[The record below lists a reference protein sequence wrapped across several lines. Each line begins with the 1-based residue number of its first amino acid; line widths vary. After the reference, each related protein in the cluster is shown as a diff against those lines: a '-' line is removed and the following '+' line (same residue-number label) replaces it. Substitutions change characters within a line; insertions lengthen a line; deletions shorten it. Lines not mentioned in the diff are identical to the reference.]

1 MKHRPANRYRTPA
14 PGAAS
19 TPRRRLS
26 PAEVDAHLLSE
37 ARGRGQLALY
47 GLALFLATIAVRS
60 AWLMIVPDERLEERS
75 RDQFQSAVEM
85 RGKRGALLDRNDRV
99 LAYTVSLP
107 TLYAN
112 PARIT
117 KMLAPDHDGKIAL
130 TSAQLA
136 ERIAAISAATGRTE
150 AWIRDRLADRNAQG
164 NQLQEVR
171 IAASLDPATAKELVT
186 GLPRDAVWLEEE
198 PVRMYPGKE
207 LAAPLVGFTDG
218 KDDGASGLE
227 KVLQQELAGDTYR
240 ILQARDR
247 KGRTI
252 EAGVDEARLRRGGR
266 SVRLTLDAAIQR
278 SAEDAL
284 AEAVALSKPEAAM
297 AVVMDVRTGA
307 VLAMASL
314 PSGNPNDG
322 AARAT
327 QELFKN
333 RPAMD
338 QIEPG
343 SVVKPFVAAAA
354 LEEGLVTPEMIIDCE
369 LGAWSIGGR
378 TIRDDHPKGA
388 ISVTDV
394 IKYSSNIGTA
404 KIGFLLGPVKM
415 FEYLK
420 AFGFGRTSGL
430 GLPGEVGGAM
440 RTAANV
446 RTIELATT
454 SFGQGMT
461 SSPMQ
466 LASAIATLANGGVRM
481 QPMLVD
487 AVLDRDGAV
496 EAQREPRVD
505 RRVVSE
511 ETARVINLMMETVI
525 EEGGTG
531 TRAAVKGYK
540 VAGKTGTA
548 QKVEHGIYSPTKRI
562 GSFVGF
568 LPADRPEIAVVVSID
583 TPTQGSKY
591 GGIVAAPVFAQIG
604 AFTMRYLGIQ
614 PDPPTAP
621 ASVASVAAEGETAPV
636 ALPAEPLP
644 PVDPEDALL
653 ARTTVALAPLE
664 LLTDREG
671 RWILPDLHGRSLR
684 DALTG
689 LAPAGLDVQVAGY
702 GRVTEQAPAP
712 GTAVPPGS
720 PVRIRLN

>member
-1 MKHRPANRYRTPA
+1 MTRHAPHRYRSAPA
-14 PGAAS
+14 GVAR
-19 TPRRRLS
+19 PRRRLS
-26 PAEVDAHLLSE
+26 PAEADALLLGE
-37 ARGRGQLALY
+37 VRARGRFALA
-47 GLALFLATIAVRS
+47 GIAIFLAALAVRS
-60 AWLMIVPDERLEERS
+60 AWLMVVPDERLEERG

-85 RGKRGALLDRNDRV
+85 RGKRGAILDRNDRV
-99 LAYTVSLP
+99 LAYTVNLP
-107 TLYAN
+107 ALFAN
-112 PARIT
+112 PAKLT
-117 KMLAPDHDGKIAL
+117 KLVEKGDL
-130 TSAQLA
+130 TQAQLD
-136 ERIAAISAATGRTE
+136 ERIAAISEVTGRTE
-150 AWIRDRLADRNAQG
+150 AWIKNRFSARNEQG
-164 NQLQEVR
+164 NPLQEVR
-171 IAASLDPATAKELVT
+171 IDGSLDPATARSLVQ
-186 GLPRDAVWLEEE
+186 GLPRDVMWLKEE
-198 PVRMYPGKE
+198 PVRVYPGKE
-207 LAAPLVGFTDG
+207 LAAPLVGFTDA
-218 KDDGASGLE
+218 KDDGAAGVE
-227 KVLQQELAGDTYR
+227 KLLQAELAGDTYR

-278 SAEDAL
+278 ATEDAL
-284 AEAVALSKPEAAM
+284 AKAVAASKPEAAM
-297 AVVMDVRTGA
+297 AVVMDVETGA
-307 VLAMASL
+307 ILALASL
-314 PSGNPNDG
+314 PSGNPNDNG
-322 AARAT
+322 VRAQ

-343 SVVKPFVAAAA
+343 SVMKPFVAAAA
-354 LEEGLVTPEMIIDCE
+354 LEEGLVTADTIIDCE

-388 ISVTDV
+388 ISVTDI

-404 KIGFLLGPVKM
+404 KIGFLLGPVKI

-454 SFGQGMT
+454 SFGQGIT
-461 SSPMQ
+461 SSPVQ

-481 QPMLVD
+481 TPMLVD

-496 EAQREPRVD
+496 ETQREPRID

-511 ETARVINLMMETVI
+511 ETARVVNRMMETVI

-531 TRAAVKGYK
+531 TRARVEGYK

-548 QKVEHGIYSPTKRI
+548 QKVEGGVYSPTKRI

-568 LPADRPEIAVVVSID
+568 LPAGRPEIAVVVSID
-583 TPTQGSKY
+583 TPTEGSKY
-591 GGIVAAPVFAQIG
+591 GGIVAAPVFSEVG
-604 AFTMRYLGIQ
+604 AFAMRYLGVP
-614 PDPPTAP
+614 PDPPSPKPAKPVTGDATEGGALVAGSGAGSVEVLAP
-621 ASVASVAAEGETAPV
+621 I
-636 ALPAEPLP
+636 
-644 PVDPEDALL
+644 DPEDALL
-653 ARTTVALAPLE
+653 ARASEPLAPLE
-664 LLTDREG
+664 LAADGEG

-684 DALTG
+684 EALTG
-689 LAPAGLDVQVAGY
+689 LAPAGFDVQVAGY
-702 GRVTEQAPAP
+702 GRVAEQAPAP
-712 GTAVPPGS
+712 GTPVAPGS

>member
-1 MKHRPANRYRTPA
+1 MKPRPGQRYATPA
-14 PGAAS
+14 PRKAAP
-19 TPRRRLS
+19 PRRRLS
-26 PAEVDAHLLSE
+26 PAEADAYLLNEVRS
-37 ARGRGQLALY
+37 RGQFALA
-47 GLALFLATIAVRS
+47 GIALFLAAIAIRS
-60 AWLMIVPDERLEERS
+60 AWLMVVPDERLEERS
-75 RDQFQSAVEM
+75 RDQFQSTVEM

-107 TLYAN
+107 ALYVN
-112 PARIT
+112 PAKLTR
-117 KMLAPDHDGKIAL
+117 LLQPDENGVRAL
-130 TSAQLA
+130 TEEALA
-136 ERIAAISAATGRTE
+136 ARIAAISQVTGRTE
-150 AWIRDRLADRNAQG
+150 AWIRDRFAARNEQG

-171 IAASLDPATAKELVT
+171 IAASLDPASAKALTE
-186 GLPRDAVWLEEE
+186 GLPRDAIWLENE

-207 LAAPLVGFTDG
+207 LAAPLIGFTDAG
-218 KDDGASGLE
+218 DDGAAGLE

-266 SVRLTLDAAIQR
+266 SVRLTIDAAIQR
-278 SAEDAL
+278 ATEDAL
-284 AEAVALSKPEAAM
+284 QKMVVASQPEAAM
-297 AVVMDVRTGA
+297 AVVMDVETGA
-307 VLAMASL
+307 ILAMASL

-322 AARAT
+322 SVRAQ

-343 SVVKPFVAAAA
+343 SVMKPFVVAAA
-354 LEEGLVTPEMIIDCE
+354 LEEGLVAADTMIDCE

-378 TIRDDHPKGA
+378 TIGDDHPKGV

-415 FEYLK
+415 FDYLK

-440 RTAANV
+440 RNAANV
-446 RTIELATT
+446 RTIEMATT

-461 SSPMQ
+461 SSPVQ
-466 LASAIATLANGGVRM
+466 LVSGIATLANGGVRM
-481 QPMLVD
+481 MPMLVD
-487 AVLDRDGAV
+487 AVLDRDGQV
-496 EAQREPRVD
+496 ETQREPRVD

-511 ETARVINLMMETVI
+511 ETARVINRMMETVM

-531 TRAAVKGYK
+531 TRANVPGYK

-548 QKVEHGIYSPTKRI
+548 QKVEHGVYSPTKRI

-568 LPADRPEIAVVVSID
+568 LPADRPEIAIAVSID
-583 TPTQGSKY
+583 TPTVGSKY
-591 GGIVAAPVFAQIG
+591 GGIVAAPVFAEVG
-604 AFTMRYLGIQ
+604 SFAMRYLGVP
-614 PDPPTAP
+614 PDPPSAEP
-621 ASVASVAAEGETAPV
+621 VAAAEGDAAEAVAVVAPPPEPIDPENLV
-636 ALPAEPLP
+636 LEKTSKALP
-644 PVDPEDALL
+644 
-653 ARTTVALAPLE
+653 PLE
-664 LLTDREG
+664 LVADGDG

-702 GRVTEQAPAP
+702 GRVAEQAPAP
-712 GTAVPPGS
+712 GTPVAPGE